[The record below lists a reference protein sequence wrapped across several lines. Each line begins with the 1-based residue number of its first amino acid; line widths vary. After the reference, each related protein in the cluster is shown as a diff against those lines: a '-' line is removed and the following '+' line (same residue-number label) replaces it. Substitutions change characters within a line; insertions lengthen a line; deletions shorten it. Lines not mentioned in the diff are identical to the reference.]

1 MKQIF
6 QDFRGG
12 TLLLADVPAPALRP
26 GGVLVRAR
34 YSLISPG
41 TERHA
46 LETSRKNLIG
56 KARERP
62 DLVRQVLDKA
72 RGEGIVPAYRAVM
85 GRFGA
90 PVPLG
95 YSCSGTVLKCGSGA
109 EGFHPGMRV
118 ACAGAGYASHAEV
131 VFVPKNLCM
140 PVPEGVSL
148 REAAFTTLGAI
159 ALQGVRRLEP
169 SLGEWIAV
177 IGLGLVGQIT
187 ASLLKANGC
196 RVIGIDLDPSRV
208 SLALE
213 RGIDNALSGAEDLA
227 REAARRT
234 GAGGVDGV
242 VITASSGSNEALEL
256 AIELCRLKGRI
267 VVVGSVK
274 MDVPRRPFYE
284 KELDLRISR

>member
-72 RGEGIVPAYRAVM
+72 RREGIVPAYR
-85 GRFGA
+85 
-90 PVPLG
+90 
-95 YSCSGTVLKCGSGA
+95 
-109 EGFHPGMRV
+109 
-118 ACAGAGYASHAEV
+118 
-131 VFVPKNLCM
+131 
-140 PVPEGVSL
+140 
-148 REAAFTTLGAI
+148 
-159 ALQGVRRLEP
+159 
-169 SLGEWIAV
+169 AV

-196 RVIGIDLDPSRV
+196 RVISIDLDPSRV

-213 RGIDNALSGAEDLA
+213 RGIDNALNGAEDLA

-256 AIELCRLKGRI
+256 AI
-267 VVVGSVK
+267 
-274 MDVPRRPFYE
+274 
-284 KELDLRISR
+284 